1 MIKQIMKYLERIGT
15 DQITF
20 RKVGSGSFAYLNI
33 QVQDMNNFNRSGY
46 VSVSSFMLNDA
57 IVTDENLDYNILRM
71 LENKYNYGMNDKRE
85 FDEEVCPNCGAGA
98 GDYVPALN
106 HDRNKRTCLRCKCT
120 WYGYELTADM
130 VRTYIKEEMEKKD
143 NDV

>member
-1 MIKQIMKYLERIGT
+1 MKYLERIGT

-57 IVTDENLDYNILRM
+57 IVTDENLDYNIL
-71 LENKYNYGMNDKRE
+71 
-85 FDEEVCPNCGAGA
+85 PNCGAGA